1 VAVNY
6 NEISEALTSVIT
18 SIPDMPPIQK
28 ENERYVP
35 QIGNTYIRLLE
46 IPGIATGAT
55 IGVYGTDQIN
65 GLFSINCY
73 FRSNIGIADSND
85 LVSTI
90 VNAYNQAE
98 TITIN
103 NTCVRVNS
111 AWKLASTTEADW
123 YQVPIQISWTTF
135 YNRV

>member
-1 VAVNY
+1 VAINY
-6 NEISEALTSVIT
+6 NEISDALTSVLT

-35 QIGNTYIRLLE
+35 KMGNTYIRLLE
-46 IPGIATGAT
+46 IPGAATGAT
-55 IGVYGTDQIN
+55 IGVFGTDQVN
-65 GLFSINCY
+65 GLFSINC
-73 FRSNIGIADSND
+73 FFKANTGISEANNLIS
-85 LVSTI
+85 VI

-103 NTCVRVNS
+103 NTCIRVNS

-123 YQVPIQISWTTF
+123 FQIPIQISWTTY
-135 YNRV
+135 YNRI